1 MKIDC
6 KNLHCLVHNNAL
18 ACIMIKDKDKAE
30 KISKTLTKDNRVVE
44 VELYFNGVNMPA
56 EIIEEWLL
64 EQHNLQCEKLKQ
76 KYSDIEKEVHKRVE
90 KELKKL
96 TAKHIEQ
103 LKQKTQKIQDV
114 LDKINNAIDYNCW
127 DEI

>member
-6 KNLHCLVHNNAL
+6 KNLHSLVHNNAL
-18 ACIMIKDKDKAE
+18 ASIMLKDKAKAE
-30 KISKTLTKDNRVVE
+30 EISNTLTKENRVVE
-44 VELYFNGVNMPA
+44 VELYFNGVIMPT

-76 KYSDIEKEVHKRVE
+76 KYSNIEKEVQNRVD
-90 KELKKL
+90 KALKKV
-96 TAKHIEQ
+96 TEKHIEK
-103 LKQKTQKIQDV
+103 LKQKTQKIQNV
-114 LDKINNAIDYNCW
+114 LNKISNDIEYNCW